1 MYVQSHFIIVSYVI
15 ATDKKN
21 PLSTNRGLVELLFVP
36 IMEYYVAVK
45 RNERPLYKGVWT
57 DLPDDTLQS
66 KKVKGRAV
74 CLIGYLLCLEKI
86 GGEG

>member
-1 MYVQSHFIIVSYVI
+1 MYVQGHFIIVLYVI

-21 PLSTNRGLVELLFVP
+21 PLSTNRRLVELLFIS

-45 RNERPLYKGVWT
+45 RNEGSLYKGVWT
-57 DLPDDTLQS
+57 DLPDTLQS

-74 CLIGYLLCLEKI
+74 CLIGYLLCLGKV
-86 GGEG
+86 GTGD